1 MRLERLDRGDR
12 DTTAGWARG
21 AIARAGLAVR
31 QQLDARDRS
40 ARRYLAQ
47 AAALALEACATTW
60 EAFGAAGGARRLHLV
75 RGLEQDLAQ
84 QERILRAA
92 EAGYRVDRQAVA
104 ACARAARAAVER
116 LREGGQ
122 DPAGALFALEHNV
135 LALATVAI
143 RAIENID
150 ASERASGPPRGSAP
164 LTPDALIPRFAELHA
179 HARRLLDGHHC
190 DDLARWLSECLVIA
204 VRASAHG
211 SAEETAGDPRSGPT
225 LRRAE
230 PRRAWVRLGARE
242 LLIARELAAPGGGPD
257 PGRTAVSAARILA
270 GTGLAARPDALEPRL
285 AAERHLLAL
294 SPLVP
299 ICARAARKAPAAA
312 RHGQLILADRLA
324 HVLAVLWLI
333 DHSRPR
339 RH

>member
-1 MRLERLDRGDR
+1 VRLERLDRGDR

-40 ARRYLAQ
+40 ARRDLAQ

-150 ASERASGPPRGSAP
+150 ASDSRSCTPTRVGCWTATTATTSRG
-164 LTPDALIPRFAELHA
+164 
-179 HARRLLDGHHC
+179 
-190 DDLARWLSECLVIA
+190 
-204 VRASAHG
+204 G
-211 SAEETAGDPRSGPT
+211 SPNVWS
-225 LRRAE
+225 
-230 PRRAWVRLGARE
+230 
-242 LLIARELAAPGGGPD
+242 
-257 PGRTAVSAARILA
+257 
-270 GTGLAARPDALEPRL
+270 
-285 AAERHLLAL
+285 
-294 SPLVP
+294 SP
-299 ICARAARKAPAAA
+299 CARAPTAAP
-312 RHGQLILADRLA
+312 R
-324 HVLAVLWLI
+324 
-333 DHSRPR
+333 RPR
-339 RH
+339 VIPGLVRRFGERSRGVLGCGSARASY